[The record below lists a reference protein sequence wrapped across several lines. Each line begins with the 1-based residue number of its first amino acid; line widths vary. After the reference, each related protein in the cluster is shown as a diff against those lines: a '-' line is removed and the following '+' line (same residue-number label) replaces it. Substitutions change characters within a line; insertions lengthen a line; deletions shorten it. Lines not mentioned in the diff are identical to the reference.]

1 MLQLF
6 DERIIGIEV
15 GIRYGSPAILVEV
28 ENVGLMPVSVF
39 GDGLKKILTLASAV
53 IKAENGIILIDEF
66 ETGIHKRALVQV
78 ADWLFS
84 VAEQKHIQVFL
95 TSHSSDAI
103 DALVQAQKQ
112 YESDI
117 SAYRLENY
125 MGETYVKKFRSK
137 ELYDLIRQGM
147 DIL

>member
-1 MLQLF
+1 MLNWLQCHLH
-6 DERIIGIEV
+6 
-15 GIRYGSPAILVEV
+15 
-28 ENVGLMPVSVF
+28 GLQQ
-39 GDGLKKILTLASAV
+39 G
-53 IKAENGIILIDEF
+53 
-66 ETGIHKRALVQV
+66 
-78 ADWLFS
+78 
-84 VAEQKHIQVFL
+84 KHIQVFL

>member
-1 MLQLF
+1 M
-6 DERIIGIEV
+6 
-15 GIRYGSPAILVEV
+15 
-28 ENVGLMPVSVF
+28 
-39 GDGLKKILTLASAV
+39 
-53 IKAENGIILIDEF
+53 
-66 ETGIHKRALVQV
+66 
-78 ADWLFS
+78 FS